1 MQATFNE
8 ATREFA
14 ITGTLPPDSQMP
26 LSSTGKSKIAATSG
40 GFTLA
45 VGPYRCN
52 VTIIGK

>member
-8 ATREFA
+8 QTREFS
-14 ITGTLPPDSQMP
+14 ITGKLPPEASMP